1 MEQQLLKLVQLLF
14 KILFPKLFPF
24 HIHQQEYPLLSIEI
38 LHQHLLFLGTGFSS
52 SYSGNTWYID
62 RVVGSSKSAS
72 SGSTNYTVNFT
83 DGKAM
88 TVTIYWSGTGT
99 GTTVTFTN
107 VSKTDDNSIKF
118 IYTRG

>member
-1 MEQQLLKLVQLLF
+1 
-14 KILFPKLFPF
+14 
-24 HIHQQEYPLLSIEI
+24 
-38 LHQHLLFLGTGFSS
+38 
-52 SYSGNTWYID
+52 
-62 RVVGSSKSAS
+62 
-72 SGSTNYTVNFT
+72 
-83 DGKAM
+83 M